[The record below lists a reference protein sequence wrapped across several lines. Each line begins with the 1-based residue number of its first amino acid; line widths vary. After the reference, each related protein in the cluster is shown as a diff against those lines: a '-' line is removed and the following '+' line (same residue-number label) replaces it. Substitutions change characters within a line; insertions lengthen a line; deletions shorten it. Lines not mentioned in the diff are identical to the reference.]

1 MGRGALAGPVV
12 AVAVILP
19 RSCRIPGADDSKLL
33 SPATRIKLEK
43 TIRRRALALGIG
55 AASHRYIDRHNIRQ
69 ATFHAMRLAI
79 GRLSAAFEL
88 VLADGEPIPDLAC
101 ECRGI
106 VGGDHKSLSIACAS
120 IVAKVFRDRLMQRL
134 GARFAGYG
142 FERHA
147 GYGTPA
153 HIMAIGEL
161 GPSPVHRRSFA
172 PVRRTAP
179 GPTA

>member
-1 MGRGALAGPVV
+1 MAGPVV
-12 AVAVILP
+12 AAAVILP
-19 RSCRIPGADDSKLL
+19 PNCRIPGADDSKLL
-33 SPATRIKLEK
+33 SPGTRIRLEK

-55 AASHRYIDRHNIRQ
+55 AASHRYIDRQNIRQ

-79 GRLSAAFEL
+79 GRLPSTFEL
-88 VLADGEPIPDLAC
+88 VLADGEPIPGLEC

-106 VGGDHKSLSIACAS
+106 VGGDGKSLSIACAS

-142 FERHA
+142 FERHV
-147 GYGTPA
+147 GYGTEA
-153 HIMAIGEL
+153 HMAAIGEL

-172 PVRRTAP
+172 PVRQTTLGLTA
-179 GPTA
+179 